1 MQVKFYGTRGSIPAP
16 SFYGGPLQDSF
27 ITAKYGG
34 NTSCVEVRDGNE
46 QIILDAGT
54 GIRVLGIDM
63 AKKGFFNLNKPVAH
77 ILISHLH
84 ADHIQGVGFFTPLF
98 KKDATFHFYGMR
110 HGSVSV
116 ESAIRGTLHHPYFPL
131 ELRDVNAKVEFH
143 DLTDSQQF
151 YVGKAGIKVLQS
163 PHDRR
168 RGMKVG
174 RMNHP
179 NGGSSTYRIE
189 MNGAV
194 FVYATDVEIKS
205 SPETREKLT
214 EMCQNADLVVIDA
227 QYTPE
232 EYERK
237 EGYDGKEGWGHNDY
251 ETALETVI
259 GANAKKVR
267 IFHHEPVHDDT
278 MLDNLE
284 KRCIEYARGSSIDV
298 ALAREGMAVQL

>member
-16 SFYGGPLQDSF
+16 SFYGGPMQDSF

-63 AKKGFFNLNKPVAH
+63 AKKGFFNLNKPVVH

-98 KKDATFHFYGMR
+98 KEDATFHFYGMR
-110 HGSVSV
+110 HGYVSV
-116 ESAIRGTLHHPYFPL
+116 ERAIRGTLHHPYFPL
-131 ELRDVNAKVEFH
+131 ELRDVSAKVEFH

-151 YVGKAGIKVLQS
+151 YVGKAGVKVLQS
-163 PHDRR
+163 PHDRRR

-205 SPETREKLT
+205 APQTREKLT
-214 EMCQNADLVVIDA
+214 EMCQSADLVVIDA

-232 EYERK
+232 EYK
-237 EGYDGKEGWGHNDY
+237 TKEGWGHNDY
-251 ETALETVI
+251 ETALNTVI
-259 GANAKKVR
+259 EANARRVR
-267 IFHHEPVHDDT
+267 IFHHEPVHDDK
-278 MLDNLE
+278 MLDDLE
-284 KRCIEYARGSSIDV
+284 KKCIEYAKERSGIDV
-298 ALAREGMAVQL
+298 ALAREGMAIQL